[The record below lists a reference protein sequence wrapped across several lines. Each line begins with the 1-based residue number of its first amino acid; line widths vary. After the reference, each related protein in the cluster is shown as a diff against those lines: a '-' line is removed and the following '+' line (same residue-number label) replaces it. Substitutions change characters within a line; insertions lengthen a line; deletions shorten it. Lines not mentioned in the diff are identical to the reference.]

1 MKLIFVWQT
10 WHTKQE
16 KERIAHLDGIEAVVH
31 NRDEEVDIHC
41 LHFFDVGG
49 DWLERWQAYI
59 KVDIIKMPLIKG
71 IQLKESKKSFMK
83 KARDTTAQCWGKKVS
98 KEAGH
103 TLTTSVMYFKSLF
116 KSDKV

>member
-1 MKLIFVWQT
+1 MELIFVWQT

-71 IQLKESKKSFMK
+71 IQLKESKKSFM
-83 KARDTTAQCWGKKVS
+83 
-98 KEAGH
+98 
-103 TLTTSVMYFKSLF
+103 
-116 KSDKV
+116 